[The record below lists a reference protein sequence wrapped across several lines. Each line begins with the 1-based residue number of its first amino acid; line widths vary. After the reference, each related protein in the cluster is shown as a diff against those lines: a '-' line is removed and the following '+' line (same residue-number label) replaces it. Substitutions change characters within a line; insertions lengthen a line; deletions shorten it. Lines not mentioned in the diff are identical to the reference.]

1 MDTSSVELNHISLEQ
16 ENQDLKEIIE
26 IATQITAELDI
37 ESIMKN
43 VVWSIMARFRTESVT
58 FIFPLEDEAVK
69 FKIIHY
75 EGLKKTD
82 LKTNLTTIDPVINY
96 FEKVE
101 YSQISYTEF
110 YESFP
115 DKRIS
120 RELKKIKTDFIIPLR
135 TDKGVTGILLLP
147 EKGSKEPFT
156 LLETQYIARIIR
168 FSSIAVENANLYHQA
183 TTDRMT
189 KLFSHHFFEK
199 ALDDE
204 LSRAKRYGTIFSLI
218 MFDIDHFKT
227 FNDTYGHLQGD
238 IIIKQIAKILL
249 NSIRQID
256 FAARYGGEEFTVIL
270 PQVDINGAVI
280 VAERLRKKIADHE
293 FPGDEKSL
301 HVTISLGVTEYNS
314 EKVHSL
320 SQLVNEVDKA
330 LYESKEAG
338 RNRVTAAR

>member
-1 MDTSSVELNHISLEQ
+1 MDNSSAELNHISLEQ

-37 ESIMKN
+37 ESIIKN
-43 VVWSIMARFRTESVT
+43 VVWSIMARFQTESVT
-58 FIFPLEDEAVK
+58 FIFPLEDDSLNV
-69 FKIIHY
+69 KIIHY
-75 EGLKKTD
+75 HGLKKED
-82 LKTNLTTIDPVINY
+82 LKTGLINIDPVISY

-101 YSQISYTEF
+101 YSQISYKEF

-120 RELKKIKTDFIIPLR
+120 REFERIKTNFIIPLR

-147 EKGSKEPFT
+147 EKGSKESFT

-168 FSSIAVENANLYHQA
+168 FASIAVENANLYHQA

-270 PQVDINGAVI
+270 PEVDINGAAVA
-280 VAERLRKKIADHE
+280 AERLRKKIADYE
-293 FPGDEKSL
+293 FPGDGKSL
-301 HVTISLGVTEYNS
+301 HVTISLGVAEYNP
-314 EKVHSL
+314 EKIQSL
-320 SQLVNEVDKA
+320 SQMVNEVDKA
-330 LYESKEAG
+330 LYESKETG
-338 RNRVTAAR
+338 RNKVTLAK